1 MLILLG
7 SSRGLGHHPFTVET
21 RIRIPYRVH
30 YFNLIFILNMYDD
43 LRARRIIIVN
53 TLCNKAI
60 KGEPI
65 EKDVND
71 LRDFDFFVERFF
83 NLEYCDIE
91 NKYCEKR

>member
-1 MLILLG
+1 MVG

-21 RIRIPYRVH
+21 RIRIPYRLH
-30 YFNLIFILNMYDD
+30 YFNLIFILNMYDE

-60 KGEPI
+60 KGESI
-65 EKDVND
+65 EEEVND
-71 LRDFDFFVERFF
+71 LRDFDSFVARFF

>member
-1 MLILLG
+1 MLG

-30 YFNLIFILNMYDD
+30 YFNLIFILNMYDE

-60 KGEPI
+60 KGESI
-65 EKDVND
+65 EEEVND
-71 LRDFDFFVERFF
+71 LRDFDTFVERFF
-83 NLEYCDIE
+83 NLEYCYIE
-91 NKYCEKR
+91 NKYCEKK